1 MEEQIRQILKAIGED
16 PEREGLLKT
25 PRRVAEALAFLTR
38 GYDMDPEKVINDALF
53 TEDYEEMIV
62 QKDIDFYS
70 LCEHHML
77 PFFGKAH
84 VAYIPH
90 HKIVGISKL
99 ARLVDVYARRLQVQ
113 ERMTNQIATIDHG
126 KTRRPGRRR
135 GLEAEHLCMRMR
147 GVEKQNSYVITSSL
161 LGAFRTAP
169 RNPQRIHESDPAQ
182 RLTESAIWK
191 SVFAIARRRTYQ
203 DRLAGRVPVRE
214 KKLRRP
220 GAARFGPPSQRPT
233 ARSA

>member
-1 MEEQIRQILKAIGED
+1 MEEQIRQLLRALGED
-16 PEREGLLKT
+16 PDREGLQKT
-25 PRRVAEALAFLTR
+25 PHRVAQALSFMTR
-38 GYDMDPEKVINDALF
+38 GYEMDPAQVINDALF

-70 LCEHHML
+70 LCEHHLL

-113 ERMTNQIATIDHG
+113 ERLTNQIATTIMDKLDALG
-126 KTRRPGRRR
+126 VAVVI
-135 GLEAEHLCMRMR
+135 EAEHLCMRMR

-161 LGAFRTAP
+161 LGAFRTRIET
-169 RNPQRIHESDPAQ
+169 RNEFMNLIRQRS
-182 RLTESAIWK
+182 
-191 SVFAIARRRTYQ
+191 
-203 DRLAGRVPVRE
+203 
-214 KKLRRP
+214 
-220 GAARFGPPSQRPT
+220 
-233 ARSA
+233 